1 MAIVS
6 TKSEAAEAVITDVLN
21 NLSTQTAAVETRKA
35 QLAEERRIH
44 ELQATRFLQDK
55 AALQTHPRFLPK
67 VISDFHLNQKDFGKW
82 PEILFRE
89 ISEEERQ
96 RNSAP
101 MSQGGSKNPN
111 SDLFGMLSTWQLRDL
126 LQNDDKIKQIIQVS
140 QKVGSADITLLLAN
154 ITKLCHVWKVY
165 LERRR
170 PTAAESLLQT
180 DLEKAEDESEKLME
194 EFMDGKLPLETFL
207 DTFQK
212 SRTHSHMRKAQ
223 VEKLQELIKRDKKS
237 TQQQRSGQ
245 QKMEQQLSAQSCLP
259 APQNGRVPRLFQLR
273 YGFAPAILIPSEAMT
288 PFPVPSAPPNW
299 NLPPLGSQLGQP
311 LTPRPNTPYSGQG
324 LPSAFRV
331 IGQVPLWGPRPYK
344 VKHTYGPHSTQQQ
357 QQHQQPPYR

>member
-1 MAIVS
+1 
-6 TKSEAAEAVITDVLN
+6 
-21 NLSTQTAAVETRKA
+21 
-35 QLAEERRIH
+35 
-44 ELQATRFLQDK
+44 
-55 AALQTHPRFLPK
+55 
-67 VISDFHLNQKDFGKW
+67 
-82 PEILFRE
+82 
-89 ISEEERQ
+89 
-96 RNSAP
+96 

-140 QKVGSADITLLLAN
+140 QKVQDLQLEREMLQAVNHSMAEENLSLKPRLENGKLNLASKYQELGETLVACRQ
-154 ITKLCHVWKVY
+154 KQSRMEVY